1 MSDDST
7 SVTCE
12 AHGDRQAAFVCQHLF
27 SGSGLGF
34 NWAEDSEN
42 PDAHCP
48 DAWCDACNTA
58 FEAAGEWTESAMAL
72 ANIKLVCDRCYEQM
86 RKRNWLQDSKEF
98 SRLVRKAVSFLEKRQ
113 ARLWKKFRIG
123 EYERFDWDQ
132 ETGQLVFSHGG
143 KPRVIV
149 DIVFVGSVSTR
160 SNTWLWSWANDSYLE
175 NVKSRMR
182 EVRRYGA
189 EHRLLKL
196 AAAHWSATEH
206 DGWEMTAVASL
217 LLDAVGAY
225 RSPSERGF
233 SFMIMTRAD
242 WAH

>member
-1 MSDDST
+1 
-7 SVTCE
+7 
-12 AHGDRQAAFVCQHLF
+12 
-27 SGSGLGF
+27 
-34 NWAEDSEN
+34 
-42 PDAHCP
+42 
-48 DAWCDACNTA
+48 
-58 FEAAGEWTESAMAL
+58 MAL
-72 ANIKLVCDRCYEQM
+72 ANIKLVCDLCYEQL
-86 RKRNWLQDSKEF
+86 RERNWLEDSKEF
-98 SRLVRKAVSFLEKRQ
+98 NRLISKAVSFLEKRQ
-113 ARLWKKFRIG
+113 TRLWKKFRIG

-132 ETGQLVFSHGG
+132 ETGQLLFSHSG

-182 EVRRYGA
+182 EVRGYGA
-189 EHRLLKL
+189 QHRLLKL
-196 AAAHWSATEH
+196 AAAHWSATEQ